1 MNAPRKNMSMVR
13 AEMSLSALGR
23 YQWFEA
29 LGSGIPNAFR
39 PKALRIR
46 LSKCSSAAVVAGDV
60 PAGLTERDVAVN
72 EMGGGRCVAR
82 NMW

>member
-1 MNAPRKNMSMVR
+1 MNW
-13 AEMSLSALGR
+13 SALGR
-23 YQWFEA
+23 YQRFDA

-39 PKALRIR
+39 PKALRIK

-60 PAGLTERDVAVN
+60 TGSTERAVAVDG
-72 EMGGGRCVAR
+72 MGGGKCVAR